1 MRLVSRKRE
10 AMASFRRVG
19 LHRHSWRLLCFGY
32 MDGDGTVVDVA
43 GGENELMLLR
53 VDLEGLNS
61 LMGLCSSVVEEAVQ
75 RKALVLGMAS
85 GLGCCVCVSFVLGGS
100 LLGH

>member
-1 MRLVSRKRE
+1 
-10 AMASFRRVG
+10 
-19 LHRHSWRLLCFGY
+19 

-85 GLGCCVCVSFVLGGS
+85 GRGFCVCVSFVLGGS